1 MKEPPKLTDRAAL
14 SRNRHRALQSGAHQG
29 AGFLHDAMIADV
41 QERLNEVN
49 RTFTDPVIV
58 TGFPQFW
65 QKALPQAKIV
75 PDEDV
80 LSLDRSRHD
89 LVIHAM
95 GLHWANDPLG
105 QLVQCRLALR
115 PDGLFMAQ
123 FLGGRTLQQLRACLA
138 HAEASI
144 TGGVSP
150 RVLPMAEI
158 RDLGDLLHRAG
169 FAMPVADST
178 LQTVLYRSPYV
189 LLGDLRAMGETNA
202 LTGRLRHPTRR
213 SIVTEAMALY
223 TSTYCDADG
232 RVPASFEIISL
243 TGWAPDE
250 SQPKALRPG
259 SAQQRL
265 ADALNAQERRLPDE
279 G

>member
-1 MKEPPKLTDRAAL
+1 MKEPPKLTDRVAL
-14 SRNRHRALQSGAHQG
+14 SRNRQRALQSGAHQG
-29 AGFLHDAMIADV
+29 AGFLHAAMIADV

-58 TGFPQFW
+58 TDFPHFW
-65 QKALPQAKIV
+65 QKALPQATIV

-95 GLHWANDPLG
+95 SLHWANDPLG

-115 PDGLFMAQ
+115 PDGLFIAQ

-178 LQTVLYRSPYV
+178 LQTVLYGSPYA

-202 LTGRLRHPTRR
+202 LAGRLRHPTRR

-223 TSTYCDADG
+223 ASTYGDADG

>member
-1 MKEPPKLTDRAAL
+1 MKEPNKLTDRAAL
-14 SRNRHRALQSGAHQG
+14 SRNRQRALQSVAHHG
-29 AGFLHDAMIADV
+29 AGFLHDAMIADI

-49 RTFTDPVIV
+49 RTFTDAVII
-58 TGFPQFW
+58 TGFPDLW

-80 LSLDRSRHD
+80 LSLERSRQD

-158 RDLGDLLHRAG
+158 RDLGDLLNRAG

-178 LQTVLYRSPYV
+178 LQTVLYRSPYA
-189 LLGDLRAMGETNA
+189 LLSDLRAMGETNA
-202 LTGRLRHPTRR
+202 LAGRLRHPTRR

-223 TSTYCDADG
+223 ASTYGDADG
-232 RVPASFEIISL
+232 CVPASFEIISL